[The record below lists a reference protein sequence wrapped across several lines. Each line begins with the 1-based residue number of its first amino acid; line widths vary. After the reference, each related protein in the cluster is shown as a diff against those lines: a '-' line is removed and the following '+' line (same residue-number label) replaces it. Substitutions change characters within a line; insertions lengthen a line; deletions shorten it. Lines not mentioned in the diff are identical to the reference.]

1 MGVPLPS
8 VLPPAATP
16 AGRMQRAQRPQRPG
30 LLIALLALG
39 VSLLVVAPLA
49 LISLRQEALSI
60 QGGPAV
66 TLEIVAGPSGYT
78 PSEIVVPRGANVR
91 IDFVNQD
98 PAAPHDM
105 QTFGQRRDARI
116 LAWPGER
123 RAVVFKSADKPGRYT
138 FLSTIRGQAQAGYA
152 GTIVV
157 E

>member
-1 MGVPLPS
+1 MGAPLPS
-8 VLPPAATP
+8 AAAPAGSVGRAPAAP
-16 AGRMQRAQRPQRPG
+16 ARPG
-30 LLIALLALG
+30 LRIALLALG

-49 LISLRQEALSI
+49 MISLRQEALSI

-66 TLEIVAGPSGYT
+66 TLEVVAGPAGYT

-91 IDFVNQD
+91 IDFVNLD

-123 RAVVFKSADKPGRYT
+123 RSVVFKSADKPGRYT

>member
-8 VLPPAATP
+8 AAAP
-16 AGRMQRAQRPQRPG
+16 AGAAGPAGQAQRASRPG
-30 LLIALLALG
+30 LRIALLALG
-39 VSLLVVAPLA
+39 FGLLVVAPLA
-49 LISLRQEALSI
+49 LLSLRQEALSI

-66 TLEIVAGPSGYT
+66 TLEVVAGPAGYT

-91 IDFVNQD
+91 IDFVNLD

-123 RAVVFKSADKPGRYT
+123 RSVVFKSADKPGRYT